1 MLIGSEDFFFYALD
15 AATGAVRWKYETGL
29 GISSSPAVFE
39 DLAVVGSKDGF
50 LYAFEIQS
58 GRLRWKIQASDV
70 VTAPPVIASGLVC
83 IQAGERRRST
93 SPPAVWSGEPA
104 WEEQCSL
111 LQC

>member
-1 MLIGSEDFFFYALD
+1 MLIGSEDFYFYALD

-50 LYAFEIQS
+50 LYAFEIPTGS
-58 GRLRWKIQASDV
+58 LRWKVQASDV

-83 IQAGERRRST
+83 HSGGGTQAFDIANGSVAWKAGLEGRS
-93 SPPAVWSGEPA
+93 SPLR
-104 WEEQCSL
+104 C
-111 LQC
+111 